1 MSAPLKGKKLKLEI
15 QAHLEAGAF
24 RFDDHALMRMEE
36 RNVIVREIVQ
46 VLRNG
51 FNDESQNELDS
62 KYLTWS
68 YAIYGSTND
77 GRKLK
82 VVVTFVAP
90 NMLIISVV
98 K

>member
-1 MSAPLKGKKLKLEI
+1 MGAPLQGKKLKQEI
-15 QAHLEAGAF
+15 QGHLEAGTF
-24 RFDDHALMRMEE
+24 RFDDHALKRMEE
-36 RNVIVREIVQ
+36 RNVIVSEIVQ

-68 YAIYGSTND
+68 YAICGSTND
-77 GRKLK
+77 GRTLK
-82 VVVTFVAP
+82 VVVTFAPP